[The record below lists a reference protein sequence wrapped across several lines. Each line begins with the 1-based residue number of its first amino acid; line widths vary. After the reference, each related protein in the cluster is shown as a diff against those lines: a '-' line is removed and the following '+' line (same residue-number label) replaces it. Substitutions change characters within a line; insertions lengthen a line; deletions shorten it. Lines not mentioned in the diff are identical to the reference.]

1 MQFKDIASLAQCSR
15 LMHQLANENALWRHW
30 TKLQFGI
37 SENAQIDFGRN
48 ISDWRSYFRFQFNLY
63 KKGSITCEKIGNA
76 VAKPVPRFAQTGCV
90 VRDKVYYIGGQMAD
104 KRSDEIISFAPS
116 NSTFDKVAISNYDD
130 KAVVQMPTKE
140 QVSAD
145 CRDFKGIEGKVPNF
159 ARHQSVEVNGK
170 IYVFGGYD
178 YTFFYNLAVFDPV
191 MRTWTYPEVY
201 GEVPAPRSN
210 HSSCVVGNKFYVFG
224 GSVGDNV
231 DKYSVTND
239 FYCFD
244 SVTMSWENLSI
255 EENDDV
261 NSNSPSGRVG
271 HVMTAIGDFVYM
283 FGGGV
288 WGKVSGWTQQYNDLF
303 IYDTRRNQW
312 EQVNL
317 KNEEKP
323 GVCTYPYIFTVGY
336 NVVIFGG
343 ASMTGSTVT
352 NKMYSWDVLGRKW
365 REMTMEG
372 EEISARSIGTANLV
386 GDEVVV
392 WGGYCGGL
400 LAADN
405 DLFKLKLK
413 L

>member
-1 MQFKDIASLAQCSR
+1 
-15 LMHQLANENALWRHW
+15 
-30 TKLQFGI
+30 
-37 SENAQIDFGRN
+37 
-48 ISDWRSYFRFQFNLY
+48 
-63 KKGSITCEKIGNA
+63 
-76 VAKPVPRFAQTGCV
+76 
-90 VRDKVYYIGGQMAD
+90 MAD
-104 KRSDEIISFAPS
+104 KRSDEIMSFTTS
-116 NSTFDKVAISNYDD
+116 NSTFDRVAVSNYDAD
-130 KAVVQMPTKE
+130 AVAKQMPTKE

-145 CRDFKGIEGKVPNF
+145 CRDFKGVNGKVPNF
-159 ARHQSVEVNGK
+159 ARHQAVEVNGK

-191 MRTWTYPEVY
+191 LRTWIYPEVF
-201 GEVPAPRSN
+201 GDVPAPRSN
-210 HSSCVVGNKFYVFG
+210 HSSCVVGDKFYIFG

-244 SVTMSWENLSI
+244 TISMSWINLSSKAS
-255 EENDDV
+255 EEEGSKIDINE
-261 NSNSPSGRVG
+261 PSGRVG
-271 HVMTAIGDFVYM
+271 HVMTSIGDFIYM

-288 WGKVSGWTQQYNDLF
+288 WGKISGWTQQYNDLF
-303 IYDTRRNQW
+303 IYDTKKNKW
-312 EQVNL
+312 EMVNL

-323 GVCTYPYIFTVGY
+323 GVCTYPYVFTLGY

-352 NKMYSWDVLGRKW
+352 NKMYGWDVLSRKW
-365 REMTMEG
+365 REMELEG
-372 EEISARSIGTANLV
+372 EEISARSIGTANVV
-386 GDEVVV
+386 GNEVVV

-413 L
+413 Q